1 MAKARALDK
10 RRRSVRNIRKITR
23 TMELIATARFKKAMD
38 RGARRHGLHQAY
50 YQARGRFIAGRPGSQ
65 PSAVGVAE
73 KTNRVILLVLTG
85 NRGLCGGYNSNIFR
99 AAWARYNELKASIP
113 QVDLEISGKRGI
125 AAFKFRGL
133 KGNQAYTQFEDKPS
147 FAEVNVL
154 ATRYLDEFITHQ
166 LDRLEAGVD
175 HVEPIKLVGDEC
187 QVARGQDVDFGER
200 GSSFNPRVSLI
211 AFQSARSQRRDAA
224 LAGNFQRLAGCWPS
238 TRCSEP
244 RQRERCWNRSHRTA
258 VAGEDHQQNDAVG
271 LARLQQR
278 MARHSRL
285 GPTRATSLVIRLV

>member
-38 RGARRHGLHQAY
+38 RATPPRPTPSVLPSSWPIYRRPAWKS
-50 YQARGRFIAGRPGSQ
+50 AIRCWSRG
-65 PSAVGVAE
+65 

-166 LDRLEAGVD
+166 LDRLDVVYTRFD
-175 HVEPIKLVGDEC
+175 SLSKQTTVVETLLPLASLALPDVGRR
-187 QVARGQDVDFGER
+187 ANF
-200 GSSFNPRVSLI
+200 
-211 AFQSARSQRRDAA
+211 RSQSRRWY
-224 LAGNFQRLAGCWPS
+224 R
-238 TRCSEP
+238 R
-244 RQRERCWNRSHRTA
+244 
-258 VAGEDHQQNDAVG
+258 
-271 LARLQQR
+271 
-278 MARHSRL
+278 
-285 GPTRATSLVIRLV
+285 